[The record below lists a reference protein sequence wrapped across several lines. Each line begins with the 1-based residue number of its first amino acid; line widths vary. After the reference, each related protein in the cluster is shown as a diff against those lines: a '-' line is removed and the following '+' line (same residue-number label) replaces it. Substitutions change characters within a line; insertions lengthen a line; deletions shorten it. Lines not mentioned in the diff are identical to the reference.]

1 MYADATHL
9 NPASRAK
16 VINKLK
22 YRPDEINVIYK
33 KVSLE
38 MALERNNKRKGIAV
52 VPDEVIKSMYAGFLE
67 PQDYEDIDNVYIIEE

>member
-1 MYADATHL
+1 M

-33 KVSLE
+33 KVPLE
-38 MALERNNKRKGIAV
+38 VALERNNKWKGIAV

-67 PQDYEDIDNVYIIEE
+67 PQNYEDIDNVYTIEE

>member
-22 YRPDEINVIYK
+22 YRPDEINIIYK

-38 MALERNNKRKGIAV
+38 VALERNNKRKGIAV